1 MNSRSNGESFAKR
14 KIVGEEQS
22 YSAWIADLK
31 RRYRATQIKA
41 AVAVNSALIEFYW
54 NLGKDIFEKFAKEAR
69 YGSRFFEKIS
79 FDMREEFPN
88 DSGFSPRNIRY
99 CQDFYRLYSAAQILQ
114 QYVAKSA
121 SSKQRTSNMQ
131 QVVAKSKC
139 PQVLDEEIIQQLV
152 ENLFRVPWGHHCT
165 IIDKCKGDR
174 DKALFYVRRTLQNG
188 WSRNVL
194 LNWLSTDLYEREG
207 KAQTNFEMTMPSN
220 DCDLVRQ
227 IVKDPQ
233 NFEVF
238 GLSKEYS
245 EKELK
250 AAIVAN
256 IESALLSF
264 GKGVAFLGKEYPV
277 DVGGETKNID
287 LLFYIVPL
295 HRYLVVEVK
304 TGKYEPA
311 DLGQLS
317 GYMAMAKHVLNTPG
331 DNQPVGL
338 LICKEH
344 NRVLAKY
351 HLEELGLPMGITD
364 YELKKVLPSKA
375 QLAKCVAD
383 AERQIEIS
391 KKGSET
397 MTNDETKSPFS
408 KCASPQ
414 KSGKKV

>member
-1 MNSRSNGESFAKR
+1 MKKVTRKKSSTLVKSDGEA
-14 KIVGEEQS
+14 QS

-54 NLGKDIFEKFAKEAR
+54 NLGKDMTEKFAEEAG
-69 YGSRFFEKIS
+69 YGSRFFEKVS
-79 FDMREEFPN
+79 FDMRTEFPN
-88 DSGFSPRNIRY
+88 DTGFSPRNIRY
-99 CQDFYRLYSAAQILQ
+99 CQDFYLLYSAAPILP
-114 QYVAKSA
+114 
-121 SSKQRTSNMQ
+121 
-131 QVVAKSKC
+131 QVVAKSAKGKRAASKM
-139 PQVLDEEIIQQLV
+139 PQVVAKCVRSQLVDDKIVQQLV
-152 ENLFRVPWGHHCT
+152 AQLVSVPWGHHRT
-165 IIDKCKGDR
+165 IIDKCKRDR
-174 DKALFYVRRTLQNG
+174 DKALFYVRRTVQNG
-188 WSRNVL
+188 WSRNSL

-207 KAQTNFEMTMPSN
+207 KAQTNFDLTMPSD
-220 DCDLVRQ
+220 DCDLARQ
-227 IVKDPQ
+227 LVKDPQ
-233 NFEVF
+233 KFEVF
-238 GLSKEYS
+238 GLSEEYS

-256 IESALLSF
+256 IESTLLSF

-277 DVGGETKNID
+277 DVGGETKNSD

-317 GYMAMAKHVLNTPG
+317 SYMAIAKHVLNTSV

-338 LICKEH
+338 LICREH

-364 YELKKVLPSKA
+364 YELKKVLPTKA
-375 QLAKCVAD
+375 QLAKCVTD
-383 AERQIEIS
+383 AERQIAGAS
-391 KKGSET
+391 LARH
-397 MTNDETKSPFS
+397 TNP
-408 KCASPQ
+408 PN
-414 KSGKKV
+414 SGTRG

>member
-1 MNSRSNGESFAKR
+1 MRRVQCPASGESASYTSW
-14 KIVGEEQS
+14 IV
-22 YSAWIADLK
+22 DLK

-54 NLGKDIFEKFAKEAR
+54 NLGRDIDEKFAEEAK

-79 FDMREEFPN
+79 SDMRADFPN
-88 DSGFSPRNIRY
+88 DSGFSLRNIRY
-99 CQDFYRLYSAAQILQ
+99 CQAFYRLYAPSVILP
-114 QYVAKSA
+114 
-121 SSKQRTSNMQ
+121 
-131 QVVAKSKC
+131 QVVAKSVKHKRGASKM
-139 PQVLDEEIIQQLV
+139 PQLVANCGHQQLTV
-152 ENLFRVPWGHHCT
+152 EIVQQVVAQLCSVPWGHHCT

-174 DKALFYVRRTLQNG
+174 DKALFYVRRTIQNG
-188 WSRNVL
+188 WSRNSL

-207 KAQTNFEMTMPSN
+207 KAQTNFELTMPSD
-220 DCDLVRQ
+220 DCDLARQ

-238 GLSKEYS
+238 GLSEKYS
-245 EKELK
+245 ETELK
-250 AAIVAN
+250 ASIVAN
-256 IESALLSF
+256 IESTLLSF

-277 DVGGETKNID
+277 EVGDETKNID

-304 TGKYEPA
+304 IGKYEPA

-317 GYMAMAKHVLNTPG
+317 GYLAMVKNVLNTSV

-351 HLEELGLPMGITD
+351 HLEELGLPLGITN
-364 YELKKVLPSKA
+364 YQLKRILPTPA
-375 QLAKCVAD
+375 QLAKCYAD
-383 AERQIEIS
+383 AERLIAEKRS
-391 KKGSET
+391 AK
-397 MTNDETKSPFS
+397 
-408 KCASPQ
+408 
-414 KSGKKV
+414 